1 MKKIIEKI
9 MNCRTMTQLNLI
21 RDEVFDAMNAA
32 ETNEDR
38 LIIQKAFRRQK
49 NRIKIKI
56 YGKEGKNEKRI
67 MSDMQI

>member
-38 LIIQKAFRRQK
+38 LIIQKAFRRQN

-56 YGKEGKNEKRI
+56 YGKEVA
-67 MSDMQI
+67 Q

>member
-1 MKKIIEKI
+1 MKQIIEKI

-49 NRIKIKI
+49 NRIKI
-56 YGKEGKNEKRI
+56 YGKEVA
-67 MSDMQI
+67 Q